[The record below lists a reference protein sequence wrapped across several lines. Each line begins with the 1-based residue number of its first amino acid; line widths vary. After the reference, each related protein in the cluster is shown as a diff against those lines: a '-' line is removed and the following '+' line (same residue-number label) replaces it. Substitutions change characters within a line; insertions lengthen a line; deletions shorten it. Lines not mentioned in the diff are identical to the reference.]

1 MKYFKFLLLALALI
15 VSGCHTRWN
24 PTNWVYR
31 QPSLHQPVILD
42 YSDLLLTTHDN
53 FAILT
58 NYYRVPRFVTTN
70 DASSNS
76 YTTNVVFTNLP
87 FERLVLLRITP
98 GPGTNRACTNLVKY
112 PPVESLNLVTNG
124 DYIFAVADHPLQQNY
139 LPNTATSVQASFQI
153 ESDEDVA
160 EQFGKTF
167 SSCFYAARINFYN
180 SSTNLTF
187 IADAASLRVMASFYL
202 SEKDWKNNPAMRV
215 NVVRRYGDEFIRMP
229 RKPLLYTEIAAV
241 FTYRQKSDPMQI
253 TSDILDA
260 SGVIASGATIFIGG
274 ALYPKAVTFAVGIVK
289 PAIQQLI
296 LRDVVQHQAN
306 FATQALKDLVK
317 VSPNEAMS
325 GIVFFPKR
333 PLPGYV
339 DGHFVY
345 LSSFNNSKS
354 QTCQIEGS
362 LVKLE
367 ASAQTAVAPSQPNGN
382 VEQTPTQ
389 SGATDNSG
397 KPAAPAKPVK
407 PVKPAE

>member
-1 MKYFKFLLLALALI
+1 MKYFKFLLLALTLV

-24 PTNWVYR
+24 PHNWVYR

-42 YSDLLLTTHDN
+42 YSDLVLSTHDE

-58 NYYRVPRFVTTN
+58 NYYRVPRFVTN
-70 DASSNS
+70 GASPN
-76 YTTNVVFTNLP
+76 TTNLVYSNVP
-87 FERLVLLRITP
+87 FARLVLLRITP
-98 GPGTNRACTNLVKY
+98 ATGTTRACTNMVKY
-112 PPVESLNLVTNG
+112 PLVESLSLVTNG
-124 DYIFAVADHPLQQNY
+124 DNIFAVADHPFQQNFV
-139 LPNTATSVQASFQI
+139 PNARTSVQASFQI
-153 ESDEDVA
+153 ESDDDVA

-325 GIVFFPKR
+325 GVVFFPKR

-354 QTCQIEGS
+354 QTCLIEGS

-367 ASAQTAVAPSQPNGN
+367 EPAQSAVAPTQP
-382 VEQTPTQ
+382 V
-389 SGATDNSG
+389 DNSDQTQPQNG
-397 KPAAPAKPVK
+397 GENNPAPAAPAAPAKPVK
-407 PVKPAE
+407 PAE

>member
-1 MKYFKFLLLALALI
+1 MKHFKFLALALALI
-15 VSGCHTRWN
+15 VSGCQTRWN
-24 PTNWVYR
+24 PNNWVYR
-31 QPSLHQPVILD
+31 QPKLHQPVILD
-42 YSDLLLTTHDN
+42 YSELVLTTNDT
-53 FAILT
+53 FERLT
-58 NYYRVPRFVTTN
+58 NYYTVPRWNTN
-70 DASSNS
+70 SASSNS
-76 YTTNVVFTNLP
+76 NSTNIVYTNLP
-87 FERLVLLRITP
+87 FERLVMVRITP
-98 GPGTNRACTNLVKY
+98 VPGTNLACTNLIKY
-112 PPVESLNLVTNG
+112 PPVESLKFQTNG
-124 DYIFAVADHPLQQNY
+124 QYVFVVADRPLQQNY
-139 LPNTATSVQASFQI
+139 LPNTATSVQAAFQI

-202 SEKDWKNNPAMRV
+202 SEHDWKNNPDMRT
-215 NVVRRYGDEFIRMP
+215 NVIRRYGDEFIRMP
-229 RKPLLYTEIAAV
+229 RKPLLYTEIAAI

-253 TSDILDA
+253 ASDILDA
-260 SGVIASGATIFIGG
+260 SGVVASGATIFIGG

-289 PAIQQLI
+289 PAIEQLI

-306 FATQALKDLVK
+306 FAAQALKDLVK
-317 VSPNEAMS
+317 VSPNDTMS

-354 QTCQIEGS
+354 QTCLIEGS

-367 ASAQTAVAPSQPNGN
+367 ASAQTAVAPSQPNGSI
-382 VEQTPTQ
+382 EQTPSQKT
-389 SGATDNSG
+389 GANNGPGS
-397 KPAAPAKPVK
+397 
-407 PVKPAE
+407 